1 MGRNFITSKPTK
13 VSRPTSPT
21 HWVRIVGPMSLN
33 VDDDSDT
40 EHVRLFLIRRKNV
53 GVNLSMYSRIEWPIS
68 LPFSSFILLIRD
80 QFNIVD
86 ESSFVLEDE
95 DGCVIALSPM
105 IPPGKYNLIETDSC
119 ESISR
124 IINKQSEVN
133 SGLDGSNNIVQ
144 EKEVSLR
151 NRKYKKSNV
160 YKENDDIE
168 SSKPLLGGESKTE
181 KPSKGFEMDLLRTTC
196 ADTLIANERTWLAWT
211 RTSLNI
217 MTCCFTFVFL
227 DSWSTTSLF
236 TKVLSNM
243 CLIAFSIA
251 FFGCFVVGYVRYKM
265 FVKLCRSSPFSS
277 RLNELSEIDDK
288 NVLTIWTYFLGFV
301 LAFSGI
307 VFIGVLNRSAESNII
322 DAT

>member
-1 MGRNFITSKPTK
+1 
-13 VSRPTSPT
+13 
-21 HWVRIVGPMSLN
+21 MSLN
-33 VDDDSDT
+33 VDDDSDL
-40 EHVRLFLIRRKNV
+40 EQVRLFHIRRKNV
-53 GVNLSMYSRIEWPIS
+53 GINLSIFTRIEWPMS
-68 LPFSSFILLIRD
+68 LPFSGFILQIRD

-86 ESSFVLEDE
+86 EASFVLEDE
-95 DGCVIALSPM
+95 DGCVVALSPTM
-105 IPPGKYNLIETDSC
+105 PPGKYNLIETDSC

-133 SGLDGSNNIVQ
+133 SGLDDSNTIVQ

-151 NRKYKKSNV
+151 NRKYKKNNN
-160 YKENDDIE
+160 YNGNDDIE
-168 SSKPLLGGESKTE
+168 SSKPLLGNENNVD

-236 TKVLSNM
+236 TKVLSNI

-277 RLNELSEIDDK
+277 RLDELSEIDDK

-307 VFIGVLNRSAESNII
+307 VYIGVLNRSAESNII